1 MKSITDIKELT
12 QGTKIVNLNY
22 YGDVDYYK
30 FLMVHPYN
38 DEYVLLLDE
47 VTQNAPKFYIPNII
61 NCPSW
66 QIDFTRKDIL
76 NYKREYYTRMLR
88 LNDKRIND
96 LENET
101 RIL

>member
-12 QGTKIVNLNY
+12 KGTKIVYLEDGFVY
-22 YGDVDYYK
+22 YYE
-30 FLMVHPYN
+30 FLMVHPHN

-66 QIDFTRKDIL
+66 QIYFTRKDIL
-76 NYKREYYTRMLR
+76 NYKREHYTRMLR
-88 LNDKRIND
+88 INDKRIND

-101 RIL
+101 RIS